1 MFSVLDLLLGFA
13 GLAVP
18 AAITLACWL
27 LVAKG
32 SRHEEPALATQ
43 AHAEVPVVPA
53 GIGSLILMPAGSSVG
68 PPLVRTMV

>member
-18 AAITLACWL
+18 AAITLACWM

-32 SRHEEPALATQ
+32 SRHEESVQ
-43 AHAEVPVVPA
+43 ASHAQADVPVA
-53 GIGSLILMPAGSSVG
+53 QAGSRQTVAVEPVLES
-68 PPLVRTMV
+68 R